1 MNSKEQL
8 IAALQDEIDNADF
21 STEETQ
27 DDSYQY
33 AIIKITEIF
42 KDCDDTLDLHDVV
55 KTVNILDDLDLVLK
69 DAYEAAIQN
78 LENKGE

>member
-55 KTVNILDDLDLVLK
+55 ETVNILDDLDLALK